1 MLRRVAESSCFGSLL
16 SLCYFDKRTSMTKK
30 ILLKIH
36 LWLSLP
42 LGVIIMLIC
51 LSGATLVFK
60 NEIRNALGMPRV
72 VAPHAK
78 GDKGGKTD
86 NAIKGKGAKD
96 ATASFREEKAAAPHQ
111 CSPDGCDKCS
121 SREKCHPSPSAKDDA
136 TSKDALKTIPPTKD
150 APYGTTTKRDF
161 FSYVTKFHTG
171 LMMGPVGKII
181 VTYTT
186 LLFVFILI
194 SGIFVFLPQNGK
206 QLCQRFKV
214 EWGKGGKR
222 RLFDLH
228 VSLGWWAL
236 LWLMLLAVTGLGFG
250 LKLVPKG
257 TEMMQV
263 FHQLHI
269 GSWGGM
275 ITKIITFV
283 VSLIGASLP
292 VTGYLLYFRRKR
304 K

>member
-1 MLRRVAESSCFGSLL
+1 MNRKF
-16 SLCYFDKRTSMTKK
+16 
-30 ILLKIH
+30 LLKLH

-42 LGVIIMLIC
+42 LGIIITLIC

-60 NEIRNALGMPRV
+60 NEIRNALGMPKV
-72 VAPHAK
+72 VAPHGK
-78 GDKGGKTD
+78 SGKGGKD
-86 NAIKGKGAKD
+86 GK
-96 ATASFREEKAAAPHQ
+96 TASLQQEKSTVSHQ
-111 CSPDGCDKCS
+111 CSPNGCSQCPSK
-121 SREKCHPSPSAKDDA
+121 EVCHPSASAKDDA
-136 TSKDALKTIPPTKD
+136 SAKSNEAVKEKTSVVGKSSSKD

-171 LMMGPVGKII
+171 LLMGSVGKLI

-186 LLFVFILI
+186 LLFVFILL
-194 SGIFVFLPQNGK
+194 SGIFIFLPGNGK
-206 QLCQRFKV
+206 QLRQRFKV
-214 EWGKGGKR
+214 EWGKGAKR

-228 VSLGWWAL
+228 VSLGWWTL
-236 LWLMLLAVTGLGFG
+236 LWLLLLAVTGLGFG

-257 TEMMQV
+257 TEMMQL
-263 FHQLHI
+263 FHDLHI

-275 ITKIITFV
+275 LTKIITFV

>member
-1 MLRRVAESSCFGSLL
+1 MNRKF
-16 SLCYFDKRTSMTKK
+16 
-30 ILLKIH
+30 LLKLH

-42 LGVIIMLIC
+42 LGIIITLIC

-60 NEIRNALGMPRV
+60 NEIRNALGMPKV
-72 VAPHAK
+72 VAPHGK
-78 GDKGGKTD
+78 SGKGGKD
-86 NAIKGKGAKD
+86 GK
-96 ATASFREEKAAAPHQ
+96 TASLQQEKATVSHQ
-111 CSPDGCDKCS
+111 CSPNGCSQCPSK
-121 SREKCHPSPSAKDDA
+121 EVCHPSASAKDDA
-136 TSKDALKTIPPTKD
+136 SAKSNEAVKEKTSVVGKSSSKD

-171 LMMGPVGKII
+171 LLMGSVGKLI

-186 LLFVFILI
+186 SFFVFILL
-194 SGIFVFLPQNGK
+194 SGIFIFLPGNGK
-206 QLCQRFKV
+206 QLRQRFKV
-214 EWGKGGKR
+214 EWGKGAKR

-228 VSLGWWAL
+228 VSLGWWTL
-236 LWLMLLAVTGLGFG
+236 LWLLLLAVTGLGFG

-257 TEMMQV
+257 TEIMQL
-263 FHQLHI
+263 FHELHI

-275 ITKIITFV
+275 LTKIITFV

-292 VTGYLLYFRRKR
+292 VTGYLLYFRRKC

>member
-1 MLRRVAESSCFGSLL
+1 MNRKF
-16 SLCYFDKRTSMTKK
+16 
-30 ILLKIH
+30 LLKLH

-42 LGVIIMLIC
+42 LGIIITLIC

-60 NEIRNALGMPRV
+60 NEIRNALGMPKV
-72 VAPHAK
+72 VAPHGK
-78 GDKGGKTD
+78 SGKGGKD
-86 NAIKGKGAKD
+86 GK
-96 ATASFREEKAAAPHQ
+96 TASLQQEKATVSHQ
-111 CSPDGCDKCS
+111 CSPNGCSQCPSK
-121 SREKCHPSPSAKDDA
+121 EVCHPSASAKDDA
-136 TSKDALKTIPPTKD
+136 SAKSNEAVKEKTSVVGKSSSKDT
-150 APYGTTTKRDF
+150 PYGTTTKRDF

-171 LMMGPVGKII
+171 LLMGSVGKLI

-186 LLFVFILI
+186 LLFVFILL
-194 SGIFVFLPQNGK
+194 SGIFIFLPGNGK
-206 QLCQRFKV
+206 QLRQRFMV
-214 EWGKGGKR
+214 EWGKGAKR

-236 LWLMLLAVTGLGFG
+236 LWLLLLAVTGLGFG

-257 TEMMQV
+257 TEMMQL
-263 FHQLHI
+263 FHELHI

-275 ITKIITFV
+275 LTKIITFV

>member
-1 MLRRVAESSCFGSLL
+1 MNRKF
-16 SLCYFDKRTSMTKK
+16 
-30 ILLKIH
+30 LLKLH

-42 LGVIIMLIC
+42 LGIIITLIC

-60 NEIRNALGMPRV
+60 NEIRNALGMPKV
-72 VAPHAK
+72 VAPHGK
-78 GDKGGKTD
+78 SGKGGKD
-86 NAIKGKGAKD
+86 GK
-96 ATASFREEKAAAPHQ
+96 TASLQQEKATVSHQ
-111 CSPDGCDKCS
+111 CSPNGCSQCPSK
-121 SREKCHPSPSAKDDA
+121 EVCHPSASAKDDA
-136 TSKDALKTIPPTKD
+136 SAKSNEAVKEKTSVVGKSSSKDT
-150 APYGTTTKRDF
+150 PYGTTTKRDL

-171 LMMGPVGKII
+171 LLMGSVGKLI

-186 LLFVFILI
+186 LFFVFILL
-194 SGIFVFLPQNGK
+194 SGIFIFLPGNGK
-206 QLCQRFKV
+206 QLRQRFMV
-214 EWGKGGKR
+214 EWGKGAKR

-228 VSLGWWAL
+228 VSLGWWTL
-236 LWLMLLAVTGLGFG
+236 LWLLLLAVTGLGFG

-257 TEMMQV
+257 TEMMQL
-263 FHQLHI
+263 FHELHI

-275 ITKIITFV
+275 LTKIITFV

>member
-1 MLRRVAESSCFGSLL
+1 MNRKF
-16 SLCYFDKRTSMTKK
+16 
-30 ILLKIH
+30 LLKLH

-42 LGVIIMLIC
+42 LGIIITLIC

-60 NEIRNALGMPRV
+60 NEIRNALGMPKV
-72 VAPHAK
+72 VAPHGK
-78 GDKGGKTD
+78 SGKGGKD
-86 NAIKGKGAKD
+86 GK
-96 ATASFREEKAAAPHQ
+96 TASLQQEKATVSHQ
-111 CSPDGCDKCS
+111 CSPNGCSQCPSK
-121 SREKCHPSPSAKDDA
+121 EVCHPSASAKDDA
-136 TSKDALKTIPPTKD
+136 SAKSNEAVKEKTSVVGKSSTKD

-171 LMMGPVGKII
+171 LLMGSVGKLI

-186 LLFVFILI
+186 LFFVFILL
-194 SGIFVFLPQNGK
+194 SGIFIFLPSNGK
-206 QLCQRFKV
+206 QLRQRFMV
-214 EWGKGGKR
+214 EWGKGAKR
-222 RLFDLH
+222 RFFDLH
-228 VSLGWWAL
+228 VSLGWWTL
-236 LWLMLLAVTGLGFG
+236 LWLLLLAVTGLGFG

-257 TEMMQV
+257 TEMMQL
-263 FHQLHI
+263 FHELHI

-275 ITKIITFV
+275 LTKIITFV

>member
-1 MLRRVAESSCFGSLL
+1 
-16 SLCYFDKRTSMTKK
+16 MTKK

-86 NAIKGKGAKD
+86 NAIKGK
-96 ATASFREEKAAAPHQ
+96 
-111 CSPDGCDKCS
+111 
-121 SREKCHPSPSAKDDA
+121 
-136 TSKDALKTIPPTKD
+136 DALKTMPPAKD

-171 LMMGPVGKII
+171 LMMGPVGKLI

-194 SGIFVFLPQNGK
+194 SGIFVFLPKNGK
-206 QLCQRFKV
+206 QLYQRFKV
-214 EWGKGGKR
+214 EWGKGSKR

-228 VSLGWWAL
+228 VCLGWWTL
-236 LWLMLLAVTGLGFG
+236 LWLLLLAVTGLGFG

>member
-1 MLRRVAESSCFGSLL
+1 MNRKF
-16 SLCYFDKRTSMTKK
+16 
-30 ILLKIH
+30 LLKLH

-42 LGVIIMLIC
+42 LGIIITLIC

-60 NEIRNALGMPRV
+60 NEIRNALGMPKV
-72 VAPHAK
+72 IAPHGK
-78 GDKGGKTD
+78 SGKGGKD
-86 NAIKGKGAKD
+86 GK
-96 ATASFREEKAAAPHQ
+96 TASLQQEKATVSHQ
-111 CSPDGCDKCS
+111 CSPNGCSQCPSK
-121 SREKCHPSPSAKDDA
+121 EVCHPSASAKDDA
-136 TSKDALKTIPPTKD
+136 SAKSNEAVKEKTSVVGKSSSKDT
-150 APYGTTTKRDF
+150 PYGTTTKRDF

-171 LMMGPVGKII
+171 LLMGSVGKLI

-186 LLFVFILI
+186 LFFVFILL
-194 SGIFVFLPQNGK
+194 SGIFIFLPGNGK
-206 QLCQRFKV
+206 QLRQRFKV
-214 EWGKGGKR
+214 EWGKGAKR

-228 VSLGWWAL
+228 VSLGWWTL
-236 LWLMLLAVTGLGFG
+236 LWLLLLAVTGLCFG

-257 TEMMQV
+257 TEMMQL
-263 FHQLHI
+263 FHELHI

-275 ITKIITFV
+275 LTKIITFV

>member
-1 MLRRVAESSCFGSLL
+1 MNRKF
-16 SLCYFDKRTSMTKK
+16 
-30 ILLKIH
+30 LLKLH

-42 LGVIIMLIC
+42 LGIIITLIC

-60 NEIRNALGMPRV
+60 NEIRNALGMPKV
-72 VAPHAK
+72 VAPHGK
-78 GDKGGKTD
+78 SGKGGKD
-86 NAIKGKGAKD
+86 GK
-96 ATASFREEKAAAPHQ
+96 TASLQQEKATVSHQ
-111 CSPDGCDKCS
+111 CSPNGCSQCPSK
-121 SREKCHPSPSAKDDA
+121 EVCHPSASAKDDA
-136 TSKDALKTIPPTKD
+136 SAKSNEAVKEKTSVVGKSSSKD

-171 LMMGPVGKII
+171 LLMGSVGKLI

-186 LLFVFILI
+186 LFFVFILL
-194 SGIFVFLPQNGK
+194 SGIFIFLPGNGK
-206 QLCQRFKV
+206 QLRQRFKV
-214 EWGKGGKR
+214 EWGKGAKR

-228 VSLGWWAL
+228 VSLGWWTL
-236 LWLMLLAVTGLGFG
+236 LWLLLLAVTGLGFG

-257 TEMMQV
+257 TEIMQL
-263 FHQLHI
+263 FHELHI

-275 ITKIITFV
+275 LTKIITFV

>member
-1 MLRRVAESSCFGSLL
+1 MNRKF
-16 SLCYFDKRTSMTKK
+16 
-30 ILLKIH
+30 LLKLH

-42 LGVIIMLIC
+42 LGIIIMLIC

-60 NEIRNALGMPRV
+60 NEIRNALGMPKV
-72 VAPHAK
+72 VAPHGK
-78 GDKGGKTD
+78 SGKGGKD
-86 NAIKGKGAKD
+86 GK
-96 ATASFREEKAAAPHQ
+96 TASLQQEKATVSHQ
-111 CSPDGCDKCS
+111 CSPNGCSQCPSK
-121 SREKCHPSPSAKDDA
+121 EVCHPSASAKDDA
-136 TSKDALKTIPPTKD
+136 SAKSNEAVKEKTSVVGKSSSKD

-171 LMMGPVGKII
+171 LLMGSVGKLI

-186 LLFVFILI
+186 MFFVFILL
-194 SGIFVFLPQNGK
+194 SGIFIFLPSNGK
-206 QLCQRFKV
+206 QLRQRFKV
-214 EWGKGGKR
+214 EWGKGAKR

-228 VSLGWWAL
+228 VSLGWWTL
-236 LWLMLLAVTGLGFG
+236 LWLLLLAVTGLGFG

-257 TEMMQV
+257 TEMMQL
-263 FHQLHI
+263 FHELHI

-275 ITKIITFV
+275 LTKIITFV

>member
-1 MLRRVAESSCFGSLL
+1 MNRKF
-16 SLCYFDKRTSMTKK
+16 
-30 ILLKIH
+30 LLKLH

-42 LGVIIMLIC
+42 LGIIITLIC

-60 NEIRNALGMPRV
+60 NEIRNALGMPKV
-72 VAPHAK
+72 VAPHGK
-78 GDKGGKTD
+78 SGKGGKD
-86 NAIKGKGAKD
+86 GK
-96 ATASFREEKAAAPHQ
+96 TASLQQEKATVSHQ
-111 CSPDGCDKCS
+111 CSPNGCSQCPSK
-121 SREKCHPSPSAKDDA
+121 EVCHPLASAKDDA
-136 TSKDALKTIPPTKD
+136 SVKSNEAVKEKTSVVGKSSSKD

-171 LMMGPVGKII
+171 LLMGSVGKLI

-186 LLFVFILI
+186 LLFVFILL
-194 SGIFVFLPQNGK
+194 SGIFIFLPGNGK
-206 QLCQRFKV
+206 QLRQRFKV
-214 EWGKGGKR
+214 EWGKGAKR

-228 VSLGWWAL
+228 VSLGWWTL
-236 LWLMLLAVTGLGFG
+236 LWLLLLAVTGLGFG

-257 TEMMQV
+257 TEMMQL
-263 FHQLHI
+263 FHELHI

-275 ITKIITFV
+275 LTKIITFV

-292 VTGYLLYFRRKR
+292 VTGYLLYFRRKC

>member
-1 MLRRVAESSCFGSLL
+1 MNRKF
-16 SLCYFDKRTSMTKK
+16 
-30 ILLKIH
+30 LLKLH

-42 LGVIIMLIC
+42 LGIIITVIC

-60 NEIRNALGMPRV
+60 NEIRNALGMPKV
-72 VAPHAK
+72 VAPHGK
-78 GDKGGKTD
+78 SGKGGKD
-86 NAIKGKGAKD
+86 GK
-96 ATASFREEKAAAPHQ
+96 TASLQQEKSTVSHQ
-111 CSPDGCDKCS
+111 CSPNGCSQCPSK
-121 SREKCHPSPSAKDDA
+121 EVCHPSASAKDDA
-136 TSKDALKTIPPTKD
+136 SAKSNEAVKEKTSVVGKSSSKD

-171 LMMGPVGKII
+171 LLMGSVGKLI

-186 LLFVFILI
+186 LLFVFILL
-194 SGIFVFLPQNGK
+194 SGIFIFLPGNGK
-206 QLCQRFKV
+206 QLRQRFKV
-214 EWGKGGKR
+214 EWGKGAKR

-228 VSLGWWAL
+228 VSLGWWTL
-236 LWLMLLAVTGLGFG
+236 LWLLLLAVTGLGFG

-257 TEMMQV
+257 TEMMQL
-263 FHQLHI
+263 FHELHI

-275 ITKIITFV
+275 LTKIITFV

-292 VTGYLLYFRRKR
+292 VTGYLLYFRRKC

>member
-1 MLRRVAESSCFGSLL
+1 MVESCCLV
-16 SLCYFDKRTSMTKK
+16 LCSPYVGLKNIEYTMNRKF
-30 ILLKIH
+30 LLKLH

-42 LGVIIMLIC
+42 LGIIIMLIC

-60 NEIRNALGMPRV
+60 NEIRNALGMPKV
-72 VAPHAK
+72 VAPHGK
-78 GDKGGKTD
+78 SGRGGKD
-86 NAIKGKGAKD
+86 GK
-96 ATASFREEKAAAPHQ
+96 TASLQQEKSTASHQ
-111 CSPDGCDKCS
+111 CSPNGCSQCPSK
-121 SREKCHPSPSAKDDA
+121 EVCHPSASAKDDA
-136 TSKDALKTIPPTKD
+136 SAKSNEAVKEKTSVVGKSSSKD

-171 LMMGPVGKII
+171 LLMGSVGKLI

-186 LLFVFILI
+186 LFFVFILL
-194 SGIFVFLPQNGK
+194 SGIFIFLPSNGK
-206 QLCQRFKV
+206 QLRQRFKV
-214 EWGKGGKR
+214 EWGKGAKR

-228 VSLGWWAL
+228 VSLGWWTL
-236 LWLMLLAVTGLGFG
+236 LWLLLLAVTGLGFG

-257 TEMMQV
+257 TEMMQL
-263 FHQLHI
+263 FHELHI

-275 ITKIITFV
+275 LTKIITFV

>member
-1 MLRRVAESSCFGSLL
+1 MNRKF
-16 SLCYFDKRTSMTKK
+16 
-30 ILLKIH
+30 LLKLH

-42 LGVIIMLIC
+42 LGIIITLIC

-60 NEIRNALGMPRV
+60 NEIRNALGMPKV
-72 VAPHAK
+72 VAPHGK
-78 GDKGGKTD
+78 SGKGGKD
-86 NAIKGKGAKD
+86 GK
-96 ATASFREEKAAAPHQ
+96 TASLQQEKATVSHQ
-111 CSPDGCDKCS
+111 CSPNGCCQCPSK
-121 SREKCHPSPSAKDDA
+121 EVCHPSASAKDDA
-136 TSKDALKTIPPTKD
+136 SAKSNEAVKEKASVVGKSSSKD

-171 LMMGPVGKII
+171 LLMGSVGKLI

-186 LLFVFILI
+186 LFFVFILL
-194 SGIFVFLPQNGK
+194 SGIFIFLPGNGK
-206 QLCQRFKV
+206 QLRQRFMV
-214 EWGKGGKR
+214 EWGKGAKR

-228 VSLGWWAL
+228 VSLGWWTL
-236 LWLMLLAVTGLGFG
+236 LWLLLLAVTGLGFG

-257 TEMMQV
+257 TEMMQL
-263 FHQLHI
+263 FHELHI

-275 ITKIITFV
+275 LTKIITFV
-283 VSLIGASLP
+283 VSLIGSSLP

>member
-1 MLRRVAESSCFGSLL
+1 MNRKF
-16 SLCYFDKRTSMTKK
+16 
-30 ILLKIH
+30 LLKLH

-42 LGVIIMLIC
+42 LGIIIMLIC

-60 NEIRNALGMPRV
+60 NEIRNALGMPKV
-72 VAPHAK
+72 VAPHGK
-78 GDKGGKTD
+78 SGRGGKD
-86 NAIKGKGAKD
+86 GK
-96 ATASFREEKAAAPHQ
+96 TASLQQEKSTASHQ
-111 CSPDGCDKCS
+111 CSPNGCSQCPSK
-121 SREKCHPSPSAKDDA
+121 EVCHPSASAKDDA
-136 TSKDALKTIPPTKD
+136 SAKSNEAVKEKTSVVGKSSSKD

-171 LMMGPVGKII
+171 LLMGSVGKLI

-186 LLFVFILI
+186 LFFVFILL
-194 SGIFVFLPQNGK
+194 SGIFIFLPSNGK
-206 QLCQRFKV
+206 QLRQRFKV
-214 EWGKGGKR
+214 EWGKGAKR

-228 VSLGWWAL
+228 VSLGWWTL
-236 LWLMLLAVTGLGFG
+236 LWLLLLAVTGLGFG

-257 TEMMQV
+257 TEMMQL
-263 FHQLHI
+263 FHELHI

-275 ITKIITFV
+275 LTKIITFV

>member
-1 MLRRVAESSCFGSLL
+1 
-16 SLCYFDKRTSMTKK
+16 MTKK

-96 ATASFREEKAAAPHQ
+96 ATASFRKEKAAAPHQ

-250 LKLVPKG
+250 MKLVPKG

>member
-1 MLRRVAESSCFGSLL
+1 
-16 SLCYFDKRTSMTKK
+16 MTKK

-60 NEIRNALGMPRV
+60 NEIRNVLGMPRV

-96 ATASFREEKAAAPHQ
+96 ATASFRKEKAAAPHQ
-111 CSPDGCDKCS
+111 CSPDGCGKCS
-121 SREKCHPSPSAKDDA
+121 SREKCHPSPSAKDDVIGKDA
-136 TSKDALKTIPPTKD
+136 PVSKKESSVEDEDVAKGKDALKTKSPTKD

-181 VTYTT
+181 VSYTT
-186 LLFVFILI
+186 
-194 SGIFVFLPQNGK
+194 
-206 QLCQRFKV
+206 
-214 EWGKGGKR
+214 
-222 RLFDLH
+222 
-228 VSLGWWAL
+228 
-236 LWLMLLAVTGLGFG
+236 
-250 LKLVPKG
+250 
-257 TEMMQV
+257 
-263 FHQLHI
+263 
-269 GSWGGM
+269 
-275 ITKIITFV
+275 
-283 VSLIGASLP
+283 
-292 VTGYLLYFRRKR
+292 
-304 K
+304 

>member
-1 MLRRVAESSCFGSLL
+1 
-16 SLCYFDKRTSMTKK
+16 MTKK

-96 ATASFREEKAAAPHQ
+96 ETASFRKEKAAAPHQ

-136 TSKDALKTIPPTKD
+136 TSKDALKTKSPAKD

-250 LKLVPKG
+250 MKLVPKG

>member
-1 MLRRVAESSCFGSLL
+1 MNRKF
-16 SLCYFDKRTSMTKK
+16 
-30 ILLKIH
+30 LLKLH

-42 LGVIIMLIC
+42 LGIIITLIC

-60 NEIRNALGMPRV
+60 NEIRNALGMPKV
-72 VAPHAK
+72 IAPHGK
-78 GDKGGKTD
+78 SGKGGKD
-86 NAIKGKGAKD
+86 GK
-96 ATASFREEKAAAPHQ
+96 TASLQQEKSTASHQ
-111 CSPDGCDKCS
+111 CSPNGCSQCPSK
-121 SREKCHPSPSAKDDA
+121 EVCHPSASAKDDA
-136 TSKDALKTIPPTKD
+136 SAKSNEAVKEKTSVVGKSSSKDT
-150 APYGTTTKRDF
+150 PYGTTTKRDF

-171 LMMGPVGKII
+171 LLMGSVGKLI

-186 LLFVFILI
+186 LFFVFILL
-194 SGIFVFLPQNGK
+194 SGIFIFLPSNGK
-206 QLCQRFKV
+206 QLRQRFMV
-214 EWGKGGKR
+214 EWGKGAKR

-228 VSLGWWAL
+228 VSLGWWTL
-236 LWLMLLAVTGLGFG
+236 LWLLLLAVTGLGFG

-257 TEMMQV
+257 TEMMQL
-263 FHQLHI
+263 FHELHI

-275 ITKIITFV
+275 LTKIITFV

>member
-1 MLRRVAESSCFGSLL
+1 MNRKF
-16 SLCYFDKRTSMTKK
+16 
-30 ILLKIH
+30 LLKLH

-42 LGVIIMLIC
+42 LGIIITLIC

-60 NEIRNALGMPRV
+60 NEIRNALGMPKV
-72 VAPHAK
+72 VAPHGK
-78 GDKGGKTD
+78 SGKGGKD
-86 NAIKGKGAKD
+86 GKTASLQQEK
-96 ATASFREEKAAAPHQ
+96 ATASHQ
-111 CSPDGCDKCS
+111 CSPNGCSQCPSK
-121 SREKCHPSPSAKDDA
+121 EVCHPSASAKDDA
-136 TSKDALKTIPPTKD
+136 SAKSNEAVKEKTSVVGKSSSKDT
-150 APYGTTTKRDF
+150 PYGTTTKRDF

-171 LMMGPVGKII
+171 LLMGSVGKLI

-186 LLFVFILI
+186 LLFVFILL
-194 SGIFVFLPQNGK
+194 SGIFIFLPGNGK
-206 QLCQRFKV
+206 QLRQRFMV
-214 EWGKGGKR
+214 EWGKGAKR

-228 VSLGWWAL
+228 VSLGWWTL
-236 LWLMLLAVTGLGFG
+236 LWLLLLAVTGLGFG

-257 TEMMQV
+257 TEMMQL
-263 FHQLHI
+263 FHELHI

-275 ITKIITFV
+275 LTKIITFV

>member
-1 MLRRVAESSCFGSLL
+1 
-16 SLCYFDKRTSMTKK
+16 
-30 ILLKIH
+30 
-36 LWLSLP
+36 
-42 LGVIIMLIC
+42 MLIC

-86 NAIKGKGAKD
+86 NAIKGKDAKD
-96 ATASFREEKAAAPHQ
+96 KTASFRQEKAAAPHQ
-111 CSPDGCDKCS
+111 CSPDGCGKCS
-121 SREKCHPSPSAKDDA
+121 SREKCHPSPSAKGDA
-136 TSKDALKTIPPTKD
+136 IGKGALKTESPAKD

-171 LMMGPVGKII
+171 LMMGPVGKLI

-194 SGIFVFLPQNGK
+194 SGIFLFLPKNGK

-214 EWGKGGKR
+214 EWGKGSKR

-228 VSLGWWAL
+228 VSLGWWTL
-236 LWLMLLAVTGLGFG
+236 LWLLLLAVTGLGFG

-269 GSWGGM
+269 GSWGGL
-275 ITKIITFV
+275 ITKIITFM

-292 VTGYLLYFRRKR
+292 LTGYLLYFRRKR

>member
-1 MLRRVAESSCFGSLL
+1 MNRKF
-16 SLCYFDKRTSMTKK
+16 
-30 ILLKIH
+30 LLKLH

-42 LGVIIMLIC
+42 LGIIIMLIC

-60 NEIRNALGMPRV
+60 NEIRNALGMPKV
-72 VAPHAK
+72 VAPHGK
-78 GDKGGKTD
+78 SGRGGKD
-86 NAIKGKGAKD
+86 GK
-96 ATASFREEKAAAPHQ
+96 TASLQQEKSTASHQ
-111 CSPDGCDKCS
+111 CSPNGCSQCPSK
-121 SREKCHPSPSAKDDA
+121 EVCHPSASAKDDA
-136 TSKDALKTIPPTKD
+136 SAKSNEAVKEKASVVGKSSTKD

-171 LMMGPVGKII
+171 LLIGSVGKLI

-186 LLFVFILI
+186 LFFVLILL
-194 SGIFVFLPQNGK
+194 SGIFIFLPSNGK
-206 QLCQRFKV
+206 QLRQRFMV
-214 EWGKGGKR
+214 EWGKGAKR

-228 VSLGWWAL
+228 VSLGWWTL
-236 LWLMLLAVTGLGFG
+236 LWLLLLAVTGLGFG

-257 TEMMQV
+257 TEMMQL
-263 FHQLHI
+263 FHELHI

-275 ITKIITFV
+275 LTKIITFV

>member
-1 MLRRVAESSCFGSLL
+1 MNRKF
-16 SLCYFDKRTSMTKK
+16 
-30 ILLKIH
+30 LLKLH

-42 LGVIIMLIC
+42 LGIIIMLIC

-60 NEIRNALGMPRV
+60 NEIRNALGMPKV
-72 VAPHAK
+72 VAPHGK
-78 GDKGGKTD
+78 SGKGGKDVKTV
-86 NAIKGKGAKD
+86 
-96 ATASFREEKAAAPHQ
+96 SLQQEKAKASHQ
-111 CSPDGCDKCS
+111 CSPNGCSQCPSK
-121 SREKCHPSPSAKDDA
+121 ETCHPSASAKDGA
-136 TSKDALKTIPPTKD
+136 SAKYDALVKDGASVKNNEPVREKSSAVGKSSTKD

-171 LMMGPVGKII
+171 LLMGSVGKLI

-186 LLFVFILI
+186 LLFVFILL
-194 SGIFVFLPQNGK
+194 SGIFIFLPSNGK
-206 QLCQRFKV
+206 QLRQRFKV
-214 EWGKGGKR
+214 EWGKGAKR

-228 VSLGWWAL
+228 VSLGWWTL
-236 LWLMLLAVTGLGFG
+236 LWLLLLAVTGLGFG

-257 TEMMQV
+257 TELMQL
-263 FHQLHI
+263 FHELHI

-275 ITKIITFV
+275 LTKIITFV

>member
-1 MLRRVAESSCFGSLL
+1 MNRKF
-16 SLCYFDKRTSMTKK
+16 
-30 ILLKIH
+30 LLKLH

-42 LGVIIMLIC
+42 LGIIITLIC

-60 NEIRNALGMPRV
+60 NEIRNALGMPKV
-72 VAPHAK
+72 VAPHGK
-78 GDKGGKTD
+78 SGKGGKD
-86 NAIKGKGAKD
+86 GK
-96 ATASFREEKAAAPHQ
+96 TASLQQEKATVSHQ
-111 CSPDGCDKCS
+111 CSPNGCSQCPSK
-121 SREKCHPSPSAKDDA
+121 EVCHPSASAKDDA
-136 TSKDALKTIPPTKD
+136 SAKSNEAVKEKTSVVGKSSSKDT
-150 APYGTTTKRDF
+150 PYGTTTKRDF

-171 LMMGPVGKII
+171 LLMGSVGKLI

-186 LLFVFILI
+186 LFFVFILL
-194 SGIFVFLPQNGK
+194 SGIFIFLPGNGK
-206 QLCQRFKV
+206 QLRQRFKV
-214 EWGKGGKR
+214 EWGKGAKR

-228 VSLGWWAL
+228 VSLGWWTL
-236 LWLMLLAVTGLGFG
+236 LWLLLLAVTGLGFG

-257 TEMMQV
+257 TEMMQL
-263 FHQLHI
+263 FHELHI

-275 ITKIITFV
+275 LTKIITFV

>member
-1 MLRRVAESSCFGSLL
+1 MNRKF
-16 SLCYFDKRTSMTKK
+16 
-30 ILLKIH
+30 LLKLH

-42 LGVIIMLIC
+42 LGIIITVIC

-60 NEIRNALGMPRV
+60 NEIRNALGMPKV
-72 VAPHAK
+72 VAPHGK
-78 GDKGGKTD
+78 SGKGGKD
-86 NAIKGKGAKD
+86 GK
-96 ATASFREEKAAAPHQ
+96 TASLQQEKATVSHQ
-111 CSPDGCDKCS
+111 CSPNGCSQCPSK
-121 SREKCHPSPSAKDDA
+121 EVCHPLASAKDDA
-136 TSKDALKTIPPTKD
+136 SAKSNEAVKEKTSVVGKSSSKD

-171 LMMGPVGKII
+171 LLMGSVGKLI

-186 LLFVFILI
+186 LFFVFILL
-194 SGIFVFLPQNGK
+194 SGIFIFLPSNGK
-206 QLCQRFKV
+206 QLRQRFMV
-214 EWGKGGKR
+214 EWGKGAKR

-228 VSLGWWAL
+228 VSLGWWTL
-236 LWLMLLAVTGLGFG
+236 LWLLLLAVTGLGFG

-257 TEMMQV
+257 TEMMQL
-263 FHQLHI
+263 FHEIHI

-275 ITKIITFV
+275 LTKIITFV

>member
-1 MLRRVAESSCFGSLL
+1 MNRKF
-16 SLCYFDKRTSMTKK
+16 
-30 ILLKIH
+30 LLKLH

-42 LGVIIMLIC
+42 LGIIITLIC

-60 NEIRNALGMPRV
+60 NEIRNALGMPKV
-72 VAPHAK
+72 VAPHGK
-78 GDKGGKTD
+78 SGKGGKD
-86 NAIKGKGAKD
+86 GK
-96 ATASFREEKAAAPHQ
+96 TASLQQEKSTASHQ
-111 CSPDGCDKCS
+111 CSPNGCSQCPSK
-121 SREKCHPSPSAKDDA
+121 EVCHPSASAKDDA
-136 TSKDALKTIPPTKD
+136 SAKSNEAVKEKTSVVGKSSTKD

-171 LMMGPVGKII
+171 LLMGSVGKLI

-186 LLFVFILI
+186 LFFVFILL
-194 SGIFVFLPQNGK
+194 SGIFIFLPSNGK
-206 QLCQRFKV
+206 QLRQRFMV
-214 EWGKGGKR
+214 EWGKGAKR

-228 VSLGWWAL
+228 VSLGWWTL
-236 LWLMLLAVTGLGFG
+236 LWLLLLAVTGLGFG

-257 TEMMQV
+257 TEMMQL
-263 FHQLHI
+263 FHELHI

-275 ITKIITFV
+275 LTKIITFV

>member
-1 MLRRVAESSCFGSLL
+1 MNRKF
-16 SLCYFDKRTSMTKK
+16 
-30 ILLKIH
+30 LLKLH

-42 LGVIIMLIC
+42 LGIIIMLIC

-60 NEIRNALGMPRV
+60 NEIRNALGMPKV
-72 VAPHAK
+72 VAPHGK
-78 GDKGGKTD
+78 SGRGGKD
-86 NAIKGKGAKD
+86 GK
-96 ATASFREEKAAAPHQ
+96 TASLQQEKSTDSHH
-111 CSPDGCDKCS
+111 CSPSGCSQCS
-121 SREKCHPSPSAKDDA
+121 SREVCHPSASAKDDA
-136 TSKDALKTIPPTKD
+136 SAKSNEAVKEKTSVVGKSSSKD

-171 LMMGPVGKII
+171 LLIGSVGKLI

-186 LLFVFILI
+186 LFFVFILL
-194 SGIFVFLPQNGK
+194 SGIFIFLPSNGK
-206 QLCQRFKV
+206 QLRQRFKV
-214 EWGKGGKR
+214 EWGKGAKR

-228 VSLGWWAL
+228 VSLGWWTL
-236 LWLMLLAVTGLGFG
+236 LWLLLLAVTGLGFG

-257 TEMMQV
+257 TEMMQL
-263 FHQLHI
+263 FHELHI

-275 ITKIITFV
+275 LTKIITFV

>member
-1 MLRRVAESSCFGSLL
+1 MNRKF
-16 SLCYFDKRTSMTKK
+16 
-30 ILLKIH
+30 LLKLH

-42 LGVIIMLIC
+42 LGIIITLIC

-60 NEIRNALGMPRV
+60 NEIRNALGMPKV
-72 VAPHAK
+72 VAPHGK
-78 GDKGGKTD
+78 SGKGGKD
-86 NAIKGKGAKD
+86 GK
-96 ATASFREEKAAAPHQ
+96 TASLQQEKATVSHQ
-111 CSPDGCDKCS
+111 CSPNGCSQCPSK
-121 SREKCHPSPSAKDDA
+121 EVCHPSASAKDDA
-136 TSKDALKTIPPTKD
+136 SAKSNEAVKEKTSVVGKSSSKDT
-150 APYGTTTKRDF
+150 PYGTTTKRDF

-171 LMMGPVGKII
+171 LLMGSVGKQI

-186 LLFVFILI
+186 LFFVFILL
-194 SGIFVFLPQNGK
+194 SGIFIFLPGNGK
-206 QLCQRFKV
+206 QLRQRFMV
-214 EWGKGGKR
+214 EWGKGAKR

-228 VSLGWWAL
+228 VSLGWWTL
-236 LWLMLLAVTGLGFG
+236 LWLLLLAVTGLGFG

-257 TEMMQV
+257 TEMMQL
-263 FHQLHI
+263 FHELHI

-275 ITKIITFV
+275 LTKIITFV